1 MLHARTRDTLN
12 LGEIGALLLQSLQ
25 DKVNGFEPQ
34 GDGRKNFALVRVCE
48 DTFLDSIFGKVGV
61 EVDFGFVNKFEVG
74 TNDDT

>member
-34 GDGRKNFALVRVCE
+34 GDGRKNFALVRVSE